1 MLFEIKLT
9 VLSALKLF
17 NCALLFIFFPPPQ
30 RCQND
35 IYAREAEEEEMG
47 YVTKLKTKSD
57 GLKGLR
63 DQSTAIQCR
72 EQASSEILSTS
83 TQHMTQT
90 LITSSGSQGLQ
101 HS

>member
-17 NCALLFIFFPPPQ
+17 NCALLFSFFPPPQ

-72 EQASSEILSTS
+72 EQASFL
-83 TQHMTQT
+83 TQHLTQT
-90 LITSSGSQGLQ
+90 LTTSSGSQGL
-101 HS
+101 